1 MAGSFTWVANVRVGT
16 IKPYP
21 NALVMTVVHERDH
34 FTAGEG
40 STSTSHWNTIVC
52 YRAPLRD
59 RLQSALAPGDLVSF
73 QGYVRTTSFTDDS
86 NAKRRTVDLVVT
98 AFDLLHKHIDGPRA

>member
-21 NALVMTVVHERDH
+21 NALVMTVVHEMDY
-34 FTAGEG
+34 FTADQG
-40 STSTSHWNTIVC
+40 SKSTPYWNTIIC
-52 YRAPLRD
+52 FKTPLRD
-59 RLQSALAPGDLVSF
+59 RLQSTLAPGDLVAF
-73 QGYVRTTSFTDDS
+73 QGYVRTTSFTDDG

-98 AFDLLHKHIDGPRA
+98 AFDVLHKHIDGPRA